1 MSVPARNLSY
11 EASSYSSLN
20 QRPHKAA
27 QKSSKSFKCLT
38 MSTVNLG
45 RTYLDTHTVCG
56 GGGRSGGRQLWRCNV
71 VYNVFI
77 YGTMCHWFF
86 FAQLRTDTEK
96 NTRDQAATGRRSS
109 GGSGWFWVLQ
119 KHRRTVSAKSRPTT
133 CLLIERKIIS
143 CYKFL
148 SVFLTL
154 SRVQG
159 A

>member
-45 RTYLDTHTVCG
+45 RTYLDTHTLCAVGEEEGEVEG
-56 GGGRSGGRQLWRCNV
+56 GSSGAATS
-71 VYNVFI
+71 FI
-77 YGTMCHWFF
+77 MSSFMAQCATGFF

-109 GGSGWFWVLQ
+109 AGSGWF
-119 KHRRTVSAKSRPTT
+119 
-133 CLLIERKIIS
+133 
-143 CYKFL
+143 
-148 SVFLTL
+148 
-154 SRVQG
+154 
-159 A
+159 